1 MLSNDAVIVLQKVDH
16 LKLKGT
22 YVLFSVDKQEDRELK
37 RVKEER

>member
-22 YVLFSVDKQEDRELK
+22 YVLFSVDKQEDRVLIN
-37 RVKEER
+37 VSQ